1 MAAVSQ
7 KISSGVHILTSSM
20 GVLHWGQAGAAC
32 RSGADSRSCFLKAVG
47 LLAEF
52 AQRMLDAAVGEDAE
66 VADAVKAARQDMAEV
81 SPHEFGDRQCH
92 LAIAGFGLAL
102 ARGLAVSECDMGAV
116 EAEDTA

>member
-1 MAAVSQ
+1 MGTGWG
-7 KISSGVHILTSSM
+7 GVPLRC
-20 GVLHWGQAGAAC
+20 GFALL
-32 RSGADSRSCFLKAVG
+32 FLKAVG